1 MSDDL
6 FRDTQLGDSQ
16 QSDSCIYFVILD
28 HLIANSEVVSSDGS
42 SHEIS
47 VAGNN
52 SFVLQPF

>member
-28 HLIANSEVVSSDGS
+28 HLLANSEVVSSDGS

-52 SFVLQPF
+52 SFVL